1 MEAWGCAVRFGGY
14 FALVISFSHHLLPRF
29 AMAPF
34 VLAGMLLAG
43 PLVAA
48 NLEVNTEYLLARRAL
63 AEGSPGVA
71 ALRAEELLQ
80 QQGHEW
86 STDEKTMLATLAAE
100 GWTRDGQPDR
110 VLRLTESEPRPYG
123 VLFWRG
129 QALLMQQKLEEAEEV
144 LRGHERAGRY
154 SEQARL
160 CLALVFMAQG
170 RDALARRE
178 LKELRESKD
187 PELAQR
193 ARLMFNESELPVG
206 RHEVVIERLLREPDK
221 NNPEVMFLRA
231 RAALQ
236 GGQFEE
242 ASKLAKQVL
251 KSPVGG
257 MRLHHAA
264 ALLEAEILLGS
275 GRVEEAQSSLVTFLD
290 QSAEGDF
297 QLEAFDLLTRV
308 REVLPEEK
316 QAELPPEVLLWTT
329 QSAQRQRQ
337 AHALYLA
344 ADWLAIRGRT
354 REAVGVLES
363 LLVGHPGHR
372 MESAAMRRAMEIQG
386 SLGHDA
392 RVLELAEVWR
402 KKYGGGGISVVDLI
416 TGALLF
422 GRGEFTE
429 AMTRFQRAA
438 DLAGTL
444 GERRRSLFNAAI
456 AAIRAGESALYA
468 SLIGQLQSVSTADA
482 QGVPSSNAG
491 SRSGETAAD
500 LELDR
505 ALSLAASGQS
515 TAALELLRF
524 VEAYPDHARWVE
536 AQVVLAEL
544 ALLDTPPRVKAAE
557 TALDEASRK
566 LEQAGAS
573 AETNE
578 MLQRVGYTRM
588 WCKEAEADW
597 KGVTEA
603 GLAFLKAWPEAAISA
618 EVRMKV
624 ADGFFRLEDYA
635 NAQTQFE
642 LVAKN
647 DPTSEFAEAAIY
659 SAGKAA
665 MSLRN
670 VDVAVGLWETLAAQ
684 DGGLSRAA
692 RLQQALAKRR
702 EGKEAEAL
710 KVVNGLLGETALDE
724 VTRRMLLC
732 EKAELLIQMG
742 AVEAKHLDAAVAVL
756 RDFLKAPEIKGSWR
770 ARGGYWLAYALHKLK
785 QDVAALVA
793 CQNVTEQQDL
803 AQGLDPDAAAWY
815 YRAGFLAVELLEQKG
830 HWEGAARMAERLA
843 QAGGERATEAQD
855 IATKIR
861 LQRFLWDEKR

>member
-1 MEAWGCAVRFGGY
+1 M
-14 FALVISFSHHLLPRF
+14 LVG
-29 AMAPF
+29 A
-34 VLAGMLLAG
+34 LLAV
-43 PLVAA
+43 PLRAA
-48 NLEVNTEYLLARRAL
+48 NLEENAAFLLARRAL
-63 AEGSPGVA
+63 AEGSPAVA
-71 ALRAEELLQ
+71 AYRAEELLHQ
-80 QQGHEW
+80 PESSWNEEEQM
-86 STDEKTMLATLAAE
+86 MLATLAAE
-100 GWTRDGQPDR
+100 GWTRDGQAER
-110 VLRLTESEPRPYG
+110 VLRLTENDPRPYG
-123 VLFWRG
+123 ALFWRG

-144 LRGHERAGRY
+144 LRDYERAGRY

-160 CLALVFMAQG
+160 CLAMVFMAQG

-187 PELAQR
+187 PELATR
-193 ARLMFNESELPVG
+193 ARLMFNESELPIG
-206 RHEVVIERLLREPDK
+206 RQEVVMERLLREPEKDR
-221 NNPEVMFLRA
+221 PDVVFLRA

-236 GGQFEE
+236 NGQFEE
-242 ASKLAKQVL
+242 ATKLVKQLL

-257 MRLHHAA
+257 MRLHHAT
-264 ALLEAEILLGS
+264 ALLEAEILLTS
-275 GRVEEAQSSLVTFLD
+275 GRVQEAENSVVKFLD
-290 QSAEGDF
+290 QSEQGDF
-297 QLEAFDLLTRV
+297 QVEAFDLLRRV
-308 REVLPEEK
+308 REMLPEQK
-316 QAELPPEVLLWTT
+316 RAMMPPEVLLWTT

-337 AHALYLA
+337 AHALFLT
-344 ADWLAIRGRT
+344 ADWLAARGRT
-354 REAVGVLES
+354 LEAVGLLES
-363 LLVGHPGHR
+363 LLAGHPGHR
-372 MESAAMRRAMEIQG
+372 IESEAMRRAMEIQG

-402 KKYGGGGISVVDLI
+402 RKYGGGGVSVVDLI

-422 GRGEFTE
+422 GRGEFPE

-444 GERRRSLFNAAI
+444 GERRRSLFNAAV
-456 AAIRAGESALYA
+456 AAIKAGESALYA
-468 SLIGQLQSVSTADA
+468 SLIGQLQSVSTVDA
-482 QGVPSSNAG
+482 QGVASSSAG

-500 LELDR
+500 VELDH
-505 ALSLAASGQS
+505 ALELAASGQS
-515 TAALELLRF
+515 SAALELLRF

-557 TALDEASRK
+557 AALNEASKR
-566 LEQAGAS
+566 LQTGAEE
-573 AETNE
+573 AEISE
-578 MLQRVGYTRM
+578 MQQRVGYTRM
-588 WCKEAEADW
+588 WCREAEADW
-597 KGVTEA
+597 KGVTEV
-603 GLAFLKAWPEAAISA
+603 GLAFLKAWPKVAIAA

-647 DPTSEFAEAAIY
+647 DPLSEFAEAATF

-670 VDVAVGLWETLAAQ
+670 VDVALSLWETLAAQ

-710 KVVNGLLGETALDE
+710 KVVDGLLAEADLDAG
-724 VTRRMLLC
+724 TRRLLLC

-742 AVEAKHLDAAVAVL
+742 VAEAKNLEAAVAVL
-756 RDFLKAPEIKGSWR
+756 RDFLKAPEISGSWR
-770 ARGGYWLAYALHKLK
+770 ARGGYWLAYALRKMK
-785 QDVAALVA
+785 EDVAALAA
-793 CQNVTEQQDL
+793 CQTVTEQQDL

-815 YRAGFLAVELLEQKG
+815 YRAGFLAVELLEERGQ
-830 HWEGAARMAERLA
+830 WEGAARMAERLA

-861 LQRFLWDEKR
+861 LQRFLWDEKK

>member
-1 MEAWGCAVRFGGY
+1 M
-14 FALVISFSHHLLPRF
+14 LVGVLLT
-29 AMAPF
+29 AP
-34 VLAGMLLAG
+34 LR
-43 PLVAA
+43 AA
-48 NLEVNTEYLLARRAL
+48 NLEENAAFRLARRAL
-63 AEGSPGVA
+63 AEGSPAVA
-71 ALRAEELLQ
+71 AYRAEELLHQ
-80 QQGHEW
+80 PESAWNQEEQL
-86 STDEKTMLATLAAE
+86 MLATLAAE
-100 GWTRDGQPDR
+100 GWTRDGQAER
-110 VLRLTESEPRPYG
+110 VLRLTENDPKPYG
-123 VLFWRG
+123 ALFWRG

-144 LRGHERAGRY
+144 LRDYERAGRY

-187 PELAQR
+187 PELATR

-206 RHEVVIERLLREPDK
+206 RQEVVIERLLREPEKDR
-221 NNPEVMFLRA
+221 PEVVFLRA

-236 GGQFEE
+236 NDQFEE
-242 ASKLAKQVL
+242 ATKLAKQLL

-257 MRLHHAA
+257 MRLHHAT
-264 ALLEAEILLGS
+264 ALLEAEILLTS
-275 GRVEEAQSSLVTFLD
+275 GRVVEAENSVVKFLD
-290 QSAEGDF
+290 QSEEGDF
-297 QLEAFDLLTRV
+297 QVEAFDLFRRV
-308 REVLPEEK
+308 RETLPEEK
-316 QAELPPEVLLWTT
+316 RVLMPPEVLLWTT

-337 AHALYLA
+337 AHALFVT
-344 ADWLAIRGRT
+344 ADWLATRGRT
-354 REAVGVLES
+354 MEAVGLLES
-363 LLVGHPGHR
+363 LLAGHPGHR
-372 MESAAMRRAMEIQG
+372 IESEAMRRTMEIQG

-402 KKYGGGGISVVDLI
+402 KKYGGGGVSVVDLI

-422 GRGEFTE
+422 GRGEFPE

-444 GERRRSLFNAAI
+444 GERRRSLFNAAV
-456 AAIRAGESALYA
+456 AAIKAGESALYA
-468 SLIGQLQSVSTADA
+468 SLIGQLQSVSTVDA
-482 QGVPSSNAG
+482 QGVASSSAG

-500 LELDR
+500 VELDH
-505 ALSLAASGQS
+505 ALELAASGQS
-515 TAALELLRF
+515 SAALELLRF

-557 TALDEASRK
+557 AALNEASKR
-566 LEQAGAS
+566 LQTGAAK
-573 AETNE
+573 AEISE
-578 MLQRVGYTRM
+578 IQQRVGYTRM
-588 WCKEAEADW
+588 WCREAEADW
-597 KGVTEA
+597 KGVTEV
-603 GLAFLKAWPEAAISA
+603 GLAFLKAWPKVAIAA

-647 DPTSEFAEAAIY
+647 DPLSEFAEAATF

-670 VDVAVGLWETLAAQ
+670 VDVALGLWETLAAQ

-710 KVVNGLLGETALDE
+710 KVVDGLLTEADLDAD
-724 VTRRMLLC
+724 TRRLLLC

-742 AVEAKHLDAAVAVL
+742 VAEAKNLEAAVAVL
-756 RDFLKAPEIKGSWR
+756 RDFLKAPEITGSWR
-770 ARGGYWLAYALHKLK
+770 ARGGYWLAYALRKMK
-785 QDVAALVA
+785 EDVAALAA
-793 CQNVTEQQDL
+793 CQTVTEQQDL

-815 YRAGFLAVELLEQKG
+815 YRAGFLAVELLEERGQ
-830 HWEGAARMAERLA
+830 WEGAARMAERLA